1 MDRPPSPSLSRRHRS
16 GSLSSPVTVPE
27 LLDSKREPQS
37 IKTHTDYSIGRPHSP
52 ATTATMKRQRS
63 NSYSEPTTGHSN
75 PYLYMTDTSLPRT
88 FVHGSGS
95 PLPPMYQQPPVIK
108 DYSSSSR
115 LYHSGRDISKSD
127 PSTQSSSHTAT
138 RQGRSHRS
146 HSIGQKDSPRH
157 HTNKPD
163 IAESYY
169 TGHRRSNSEAGQ
181 TSHRGRSPSPSPR
194 HSARGE
200 NSGTSVQGFDGILS
214 DPRKRR
220 VERKKQ
226 ENATIGSAI
235 GDHSDVLKT
244 RTSLGVDQHQDV
256 REHVSSKLDS
266 KESSILYSSSRGS
279 LRRCNSTSSVADC
292 LQWEK
297 RMSSPDT
304 TTIEDATKVL
314 RSRGSFDD
322 IRKIGLTGETRRNS
336 PKHRVRA
343 LLKRILCKFSL
354 SLSLSLSPSLSLSL
368 SCILITNCVLQ
379 SICVWGSDYNHKIYC
394 IIISYGITCT
404 HTHITHTQPI
414 KRQLVKP
421 LKCTYRTLP

>member
-1 MDRPPSPSLSRRHRS
+1 MDRPPSPSLSRKHRS

-37 IKTHTDYSIGRPHSP
+37 IKTHTDYSICRPHSP

-75 PYLYMTDTSLPRT
+75 PYLYMRDTSLPRT

-95 PLPPMYQQPPVIK
+95 PLPPTYQQPPVIK
-108 DYSSSSR
+108 DASSDLKQLLNHGYSSSSR
-115 LYHSGRDISKSD
+115 LHHSGRDISKSD

-200 NSGTSVQGFDGILS
+200 NSGTSVQGFDGVLS

-244 RTSLGVDQHQDV
+244 RTSLGADQHQDV
-256 REHVSSKLDS
+256 REHVSSKFDS

-297 RMSSPDT
+297 RMSSPNT

-322 IRKIGLTGETRRNS
+322 IRKIGLTGGTGRNS

-354 SLSLSLSPSLSLSL
+354 SLSLSLSFPLPLP
-368 SCILITNCVLQ
+368 ILYANYLL
-379 SICVWGSDYNHKIYC
+379 
-394 IIISYGITCT
+394 CT
-404 HTHITHTQPI
+404 TKHLCMGQ
-414 KRQLVKP
+414 
-421 LKCTYRTLP
+421 